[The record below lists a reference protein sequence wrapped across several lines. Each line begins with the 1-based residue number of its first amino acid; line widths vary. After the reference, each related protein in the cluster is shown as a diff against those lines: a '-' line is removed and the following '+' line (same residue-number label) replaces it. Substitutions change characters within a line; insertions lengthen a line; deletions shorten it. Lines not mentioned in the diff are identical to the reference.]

1 MIDGQLVTLS
11 DGSRKNIQNLTK
23 GDFVLTYNTLT
34 KTQEVRKVIN
44 KNKSFRER
52 LIRVKLED
60 NTEILSTEEQLYYIL
75 DDGLQLASTL
85 PTVSSQKV
93 LDKNIKALL
102 LTHKLVDSDF
112 NHRLIESIETVFEPE
127 MIEVFNL
134 EIEETNNYYV
144 NNILVYN

>member
-1 MIDGQLVTLS
+1 MISGHCVTLP
-11 DGSRKNIQNLTK
+11 DGSKKNIENIKADDL
-23 GDFVLTYNTLT
+23 VLTFNSKT
-34 KTQEVRKVIN
+34 KKQEVRRVIN
-44 KNKSFRER
+44 KTKSFTER
-52 LIRVKLED
+52 IIRVKLGD
-60 NTEILSTEEQLYYIL
+60 NVEILSTEDQLYYIL
-75 DDGLQLASTL
+75 DDGLQLASAL

-127 MIEVFNL
+127 LIEVFNL
-134 EIEETNNYYV
+134 KIEETNNYYV